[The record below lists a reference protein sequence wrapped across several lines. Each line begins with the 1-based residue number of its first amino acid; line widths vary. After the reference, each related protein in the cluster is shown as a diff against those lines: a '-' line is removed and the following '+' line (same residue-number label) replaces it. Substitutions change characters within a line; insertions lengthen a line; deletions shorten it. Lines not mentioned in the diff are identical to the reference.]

1 MTSRQELAK
10 IRKEL
15 QAAERAVAMKERNEV
30 KQSKNMGPV
39 GLPSAETHHN
49 PRTQTKDLDYVIHLP
64 PKQGKRAEN
73 KW

>member
-1 MTSRQELAK
+1 MTSRKELAK
-10 IRKEL
+10 VRKEL

-30 KQSKNMGPV
+30 RTSRNMGPV

-49 PRTQTKDLDYVIHLP
+49 PESQTKDLDYVVHLP
-64 PKQGKRAEN
+64 PKLKKRTEN